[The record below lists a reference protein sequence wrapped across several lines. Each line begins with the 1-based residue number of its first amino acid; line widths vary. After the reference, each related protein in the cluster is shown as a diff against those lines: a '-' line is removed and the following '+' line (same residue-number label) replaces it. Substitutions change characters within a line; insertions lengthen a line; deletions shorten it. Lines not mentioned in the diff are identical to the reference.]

1 MKKSVAIS
9 ITIVVVLILII
20 VLGPF
25 YIIYEGE
32 QAVVTRFGKIVDSTT
47 TSGLKLKVPI
57 VDNVVKYPKK
67 ILSWDGEAQRI
78 PTKENQFI
86 WVDTT
91 ARWKIVDPVK
101 FYEAVKSVNTA
112 YYRLNEVLDSNVRT
126 IISENNLNEAVRS
139 TNMINQVKV
148 DEQVAVKVDNIKDA
162 ESLRNLTKT
171 TTKQEEIYIGRD
183 GLSSKMLDEAN
194 KFVGAYG
201 IEIID
206 LIIRQ
211 IKYSKDL
218 TESVYQ
224 RMIKERE
231 QIAEAY
237 RSYGSG
243 QNAMW
248 LGKAENEKKQIL
260 SEAYAQSE
268 EIKGKADAEASR
280 IYSEAYESNYEFFN
294 LWRTLDSYKLTLV
307 NTNKILS
314 TDNPYFNVFYKETK

>member
-1 MKKSVAIS
+1 MKKPIAITV
-9 ITIVVVLILII
+9 IIIIAIIILFI
-20 VLGPF
+20 LGPF
-25 YIIYEGE
+25 YIINEGE
-32 QAVVTRFGKIVDSTT
+32 QAVVTRFGKIVNNTT
-47 TSGLKLKVPI
+47 TSGLKVKVPI
-57 VDNVVKYPKK
+57 VDHVVKYPKK

-126 IISENNLNEAVRS
+126 IISENHLNEAVRS
-139 TNMINQVKV
+139 TNKINDVKV
-148 DEQVAVKVDNIKDA
+148 DEQVVKVDNIKDA

-171 TTKQEEIYIGRD
+171 STKQEQIHIGRD
-183 GLSSKMLDEAN
+183 GLSQKMLDEAN

-218 TESVYQ
+218 TQSVYQ

-260 SEAYAQSE
+260 SEAYAKSE
-268 EIKGKADAEASR
+268 EIKGKADAEASK
-280 IYSEAYESNYEFFN
+280 IYSQAYESNYEFFD
-294 LWRTLDSYKLTLV
+294 LWRTLDSYKQTLIK
-307 NTNKILS
+307 TNKILS
-314 TDNPYFNVFYKETK
+314 TDNPYFKVFYNK

>member
-1 MKKSVAIS
+1 MRKLATIS
-9 ITIVVVLILII
+9 ITVLVILFALIFF
-20 VLGPF
+20 GPF
-25 YIIYEGE
+25 YIINEGE
-32 QAVVTRFGKIVDSTT
+32 QAVVTRFGKIVSSTT
-47 TSGLKLKVPI
+47 TSGLKVKIPVI
-57 VDNVVKYPKK
+57 DNVVKYPKK
-67 ILSWDGEAQRI
+67 ILSWDGEAQRV

-86 WVDTT
+86 WVDST

-101 FYEAVKSVNTA
+101 FYEAVKTVQNA
-112 YYRLNEVLDSNVRT
+112 QYRLNEILDSNVRT
-126 IISENNLNEAVRS
+126 IISENNLTEAVRS
-139 TNMINQVKV
+139 TNKINKVKAQ
-148 DEQVAVKVDNIKDA
+148 EQVVVKVDNIADA
-162 ESLRNLTKT
+162 ESLRNLTNT
-171 TTKQEEIYIGRD
+171 TTKQEKISIGRD
-183 GLSSKMLDEAN
+183 GLSQMMLNEAN

-201 IEIID
+201 IQIID

-218 TESVYQ
+218 TQSVYQ

-260 SEAYAQSE
+260 SSAYAKSE
-268 EIKGKADAEASR
+268 EIKGKADAQAST
-280 IYSEAYESNYEFFN
+280 IYSDSYSSNYEFFK
-294 LWRTLDSYKLTLV
+294 LWRTLDSYKQTLV

-314 TDNPYFNVFYKETK
+314 TDNPYFDIFYKTK